1 LFCFQLNFLLNRKDV
16 DQIYLSIYRSIPA
29 GRGGSNPS
37 LLCSAHLPLALRARQ
52 SNRDLI
58 IRGWDATQGS
68 RHLKCAVPAI
78 YLIRRSIPAPQE
90 TEIGVPIRTDLSYL
104 SLQDGS
110 FSARYIYKSLMIELF
125 KFSFAEVLTVQ
136 NSNTTIVVPPIVR
149 NPTVIRRFRPRSES
163 EAN

>member
-1 LFCFQLNFLLNRKDV
+1 MWIK
-16 DQIYLSIYRSIPA
+16 YTYRSIDRSLPEEG
-29 GRGGSNPS
+29 GRTHRCSAQLISLSLSGQSNPTDRFDHS
-37 LLCSAHLPLALRARQ
+37 WMGR
-52 SNRDLI
+52 NT
-58 IRGWDATQGS
+58 GFATSQ
-68 RHLKCAVPAI
+68 CAVPAI

-90 TEIGVPIRTDLSYL
+90 TEIGVPVRTDLSYL
-104 SLQDGS
+104 SLQDGA

-136 NSNTTIVVPPIVR
+136 NSNTIIVVPPIVR